1 MIGRKKNKNVLNNIQ
16 QLVKRKERKEK
27 GREERKEEGKKQSNC
42 PNNLQYS
49 PGRMT
54 KENAIWGSHE
64 KFKGVFK
71 NNNFNSRNHS
81 CRLAGQI
88 K

>member
-27 GREERKEEGKKQSNC
+27 GREERKEGKKQSSC

>member
-1 MIGRKKNKNVLNNIQ
+1 MIGRKKKKNKNVLNNIQ
-16 QLVKRKERKEK
+16 QLKGRGKKER
-27 GREERKEEGKKQSNC
+27 GREERQEGNKQSSC

-81 CRLAGQI
+81 YRLAGQV

>member
-1 MIGRKKNKNVLNNIQ
+1 MIGRKKKKNKNVLNNIQ
-16 QLVKRKERKEK
+16 QLKGRKKKER
-27 GREERKEEGKKQSNC
+27 GREERKEGNKQSSC

-64 KFKGVFK
+64 KFKVFK